1 MPLLVFNCGSSSIK
15 YTLYEK
21 ESGEVILHGIEERVT
36 DYSESFGKIF
46 SELDHLLPGGLHTIE
61 AVGHR
66 VVHGGWS
73 FRSAHL
79 IDPVVMEGIRSCVE
93 LAPLHNPPNIRG
105 IEFSAQRLPWARQ
118 VAVFDTSFHST
129 IPPEA
134 YNYAL
139 PFEMARERRI
149 RRYGFH
155 GISHNYV
162 HDRAAQLCSSKGGD
176 RLGVITC
183 HLGYGCSIAAVL
195 DGRCIDTSMGYT
207 PLEGLVMGTRC
218 GDLDPAIVHYLM
230 SPEGGHFSEDR
241 IHDLLNR
248 ESGLKGLSG
257 LSADVRDLLS
267 ARSKGHE
274 GAALALSVF
283 TYRLRKYICA
293 YHGVLSGA
301 DALVFTAG
309 IGENSP
315 EMRSETL
322 TGLEPLGFILDEE
335 LNQTTVGVERE
346 ITGKGGTIRIFVIP
360 TDEDYM
366 IFKETVKLIRDKR
379 QETGDE
385 R

>member
-1 MPLLVFNCGSSSIK
+1 MPILVFNCGSSSIK

-21 ESGEVILHGIEERVT
+21 TSGEVIHRGVEERVT
-36 DYSESFGKIF
+36 DYNGSLEKIF
-46 SELDHLLPGGLHTIE
+46 SDLDTLLTGGFSSIE

-66 VVHGGWS
+66 VVHGGRR
-73 FRSAHL
+73 FRHPHL
-79 IDPVVMEGIRSCVE
+79 IDSHVRKGIRSYAE

-105 IEFSAQRLPWARQ
+105 IEFAGHRLPGARQ
-118 VAVFDTSFHST
+118 VAVFDTSFHSG

-134 YNYAL
+134 HNYAL
-139 PFEMARERRI
+139 PMDLAKEFRI

-155 GISHNYV
+155 GISHQYV
-162 HDRAAQLCSSKGGD
+162 HDRAAGFCDVHGNDELK
-176 RLGVITC
+176 VITC
-183 HLGYGCSIAAVL
+183 HLGNGCSIAAVRGGL
-195 DGRCIDTSMGYT
+195 CIDTSMGFT

-230 SPEGGHFSEDR
+230 SAQGGGLADDQ

-257 LSADVRDLLS
+257 LSADVRDLLA
-267 ARSKGHE
+267 ARSQGHE

-283 TYRLRKYICA
+283 TYRLKKYICA
-293 YHGVLSGA
+293 YHGILGGA

-315 EMRSETL
+315 EIRSETL
-322 TGLEPLGFILDEE
+322 SGLQPLGFIIDEG
-335 LNQTTVGVERE
+335 LNEAVSGGEAE
-346 ITGKGGTIRIFVIP
+346 ITGEGGKVRIFVIP

-366 IFKETVKLIRDKR
+366 IY
-379 QETGDE
+379 QEVLKILELQT
-385 R
+385 

>member
-1 MPLLVFNCGSSSIK
+1 MPILVFNCGSSSIK
-15 YTLYEK
+15 YTLFEK
-21 ESGEVILHGIEERVT
+21 AGGEVIHHGIEERVT
-36 DYSESFGKIF
+36 DYNGSLEKIF
-46 SELDHLLPGGLHTIE
+46 SDLDTLLTGGFSSIE

-66 VVHGGWS
+66 VVHGGWR
-73 FRSAHL
+73 FRHAHL
-79 IDPVVMEGIRSCVE
+79 IDPQVMEGIRSCSE
-93 LAPLHNPPNIRG
+93 LAPLHNPPNITG
-105 IEFSAQRLPWARQ
+105 IEFASYRLPDTRQ
-118 VAVFDTSFHST
+118 IAVFDTSFHSS

-139 PFEMARERRI
+139 PIELAREHKI

-162 HDRAAQLCSSKGGD
+162 HDRAAALYSLGD
-176 RLGVITC
+176 GDGLGIITC
-183 HLGYGCSIAAVL
+183 HLGYGCSLAAVR
-195 DGRCIDTSMGYT
+195 DGRCVDTSMGFT

-230 SPEGGHFSEDR
+230 SAQGGGLNDDQ

-257 LSADVRDLLS
+257 LSADVRDLLA
-267 ARSKGHE
+267 ARSQGHE

-283 TYRLRKYICA
+283 TYRLKKYICA
-293 YHGVLSGA
+293 YHGVLGGA

-315 EMRSETL
+315 EIRSETL
-322 TGLEPLGFILDEE
+322 EGLQPLGIVLDEAKNNE
-335 LNQTTVGVERE
+335 TKGVEAE
-346 ITGKGGTIRIFVIP
+346 ITGEGGKVRIFVIP

-366 IFKETVKLIRDKR
+366 IY
-379 QETGDE
+379 QEVLKILELQT
-385 R
+385 